1 MTDQE
6 KFELKKLL
14 YKIMIM
20 GDSNSMIRQ
29 QFEITKKKD
38 WQKFMLEFI
47 DKIK

>member
-6 KFELKKLL
+6 KFELNKLL